1 MKNVIVPAT
10 GDDVV
15 IQLVNGL
22 TLVRNR
28 SSASEVMVRIKALVT
43 SNRAYIPRDIGG
55 FVF

>member
-15 IQLVNGL
+15 IQLINGL

-43 SNRAYIPRDIGG
+43 SNRADIPRDIGG